1 MVVSEKEEKTMK
13 HREKLHEW
21 LLKLGIL
28 TLTLA
33 SIWLIKLV
41 FGNFIA
47 RFMDA
52 FVAILLP
59 FSIALFI
66 SYLVAPL
73 FRFMEKKL
81 HFKYRIVN
89 TILLF
94 VAAAV
99 LFFFFARYIGILI
112 YEQGVTF
119 IEEDWPDVSA
129 AVEEFFNSRDIL
141 VPVYDRLQS
150 LLSFDVIETIPVD
163 YISVFESISTIL
175 ITIVLVPVF
184 LFFILNDRQRI
195 YESLMAMVPKKYRY
209 HAIELTKRANYV
221 TEQYFNG
228 RFATMIIMT
237 IISSIVFFIMGFGER
252 SIFFGFMIG
261 FFDIVPYI
269 GPFIGS
275 LVPFLYSLT
284 DSNLDFG
291 DLAPIMTLVIVI
303 ILQVLEN
310 NLLQPIIMS
319 NETKIH
325 PLLVLSAFI
334 FFGYLLGVVGIILAI
349 PITGMLRSTAQYIKE
364 QRAPMPELE
373 EEEKEHLRERP
384 SSTKNNDKREE
395 D

>member
-1 MVVSEKEEKTMK
+1 MNKNQ
-13 HREKLHEW
+13 KLQEW
-21 LLKLGIL
+21 AIKLTIL

-33 SIWLIKLV
+33 SIWLIKLI

-66 SYLVAPL
+66 SYLVAPI
-73 FRFMEKKL
+73 FRLLEKKL
-81 HFKYRIVN
+81 HFKYRVLN
-89 TILLF
+89 TIILF
-94 VAAAV
+94 LGFAV
-99 LFFFFARYIGILI
+99 LLFFFGRYVGILI
-112 YEQGVTF
+112 YEQAVNF
-119 IEEDWPDVSA
+119 IKNDWPAVKD
-129 AVEEFFNSRDIL
+129 AVESFFMSRELLI
-141 VPVYDRLQS
+141 PVYERLKS
-150 LLSFDVIETIPVD
+150 MLSVDVFDTID
-163 YISVFESISTIL
+163 FNFIGVFENIATIL

-184 LFFILNDRQRI
+184 LFFILNDRQKI
-195 YESLMAMVPKKYRY
+195 YESFMLVVPKKYRY
-209 HAIELTKRANYV
+209 HAIELTKRANLV

-228 RFATMIIMT
+228 RFVTMIIMT
-237 IISSIVFFIMGFGER
+237 IIASIVFFIMGFQGR
-252 SIFFGFMIG
+252 SVFFGFMIG
-261 FFDIVPYI
+261 FFDIVPYV

-284 DSNLDFG
+284 DSSLAFG
-291 DLAPIMTLVIVI
+291 DLAPIMTLVIVV

-310 NLLQPIIMS
+310 NLLQPLVMS

-334 FFGYLLGVVGIILAI
+334 FFGYLLGIVGIILAI

-364 QRAPMPELE
+364 QKIQKTTLSKEELA
-373 EEEKEHLRERP
+373 HLRESDYEKENR
-384 SSTKNNDKREE
+384 KD

>member
-1 MVVSEKEEKTMK
+1 MK
-13 HREKLHEW
+13 NREKLQEW
-21 LLKLGIL
+21 LIKLGIL

-33 SIWLIKLV
+33 SIWLIKLI

-73 FRFMEKKL
+73 FRFLEKKL
-81 HFKYRIVN
+81 HFKYRVVN
-89 TILLF
+89 TIFLF
-94 VAAAV
+94 IGSAV
-99 LFFFFARYIGILI
+99 LLFFFARYIGILI
-112 YEQGVTF
+112 YEQGVSF
-119 IEEDWPDVSA
+119 IQNDWPDVQA
-129 AVEEFFNSRDIL
+129 AVEEFFMSREVLI
-141 VPVYDRLQS
+141 PIYERLQA
-150 LLSFDVIETIPVD
+150 LLSIDIVDTIDVD
-163 YISVFESISTIL
+163 FISVFESISTIL

-184 LFFILNDRQRI
+184 LYFILNDRQRI
-195 YESLMAMVPKKYRY
+195 YESLMAVVPKKYRY

-237 IISSIVFFIMGFGER
+237 IISSIVFFFMGFEGR

-284 DSNLDFG
+284 DSTLAFG
-291 DLAPIMTLVIVI
+291 DLAPIMTLVIVV

-364 QRAPMPELE
+364 QRAPVPELE

-384 SSTKNNDKREE
+384 NYTKSKENREE

>member
-1 MVVSEKEEKTMK
+1 MDK
-13 HREKLHEW
+13 HPKLTEW

-41 FGNFIA
+41 FGNFIS
-47 RFMDA
+47 RFMEA

-73 FRFMEKKL
+73 FRLLEKKL

-89 TILLF
+89 TVILF
-94 VAAAV
+94 VGLGV
-99 LFFFFARYIGILI
+99 LLFFFARYIGILI
-112 YEQGVTF
+112 FDQGASF
-119 IEEDWPDVSA
+119 IENDWPVLQEAIQNFFEERAILMPLYERVQSVLNAETVSNIDV
-129 AVEEFFNSRDIL
+129 N
-141 VPVYDRLQS
+141 
-150 LLSFDVIETIPVD
+150 VISI
-163 YISVFESISTIL
+163 FESVTTIL

-195 YESLMAMVPKKYRY
+195 YESLMAVVPKKYRY

-237 IISSIVFFIMGFGER
+237 IISSIIFFIMGFQGR
-252 SIFFGFMIG
+252 SVFFGFMIG
-261 FFDIVPYI
+261 FFDIVPYV

-275 LVPFLYSLT
+275 LVPILYSLT
-284 DSNLDFG
+284 DSTLVFG
-291 DLAPIMTLVIVI
+291 DLAPIVTLIVVVV
-303 ILQVLEN
+303 LQVLEN

-349 PITGMLRSTAQYIKE
+349 PITGMLRSTAQYIREQKE
-364 QRAPMPELE
+364 PVTDLGD
-373 EEEKEHLRERP
+373 EEKAHLREAP
-384 SSTKNNDKREE
+384 NYKTTKKKDKREE